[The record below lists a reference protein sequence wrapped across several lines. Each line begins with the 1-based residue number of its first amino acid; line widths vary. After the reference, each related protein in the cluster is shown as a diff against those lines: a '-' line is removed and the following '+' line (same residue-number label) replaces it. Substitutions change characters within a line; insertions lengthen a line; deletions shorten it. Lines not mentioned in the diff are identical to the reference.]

1 MKHYDLLV
9 IGSGKGG
16 KSLAVKLAKE
26 GKKVAIIERAMV
38 GGSCINVACIPTK
51 TMVKSAKVAKL
62 IHDSQ
67 DYGIQVQGMR
77 VDPKGIFARKNR
89 VVSAMVDRN
98 RTGFSTAGIDLIM
111 GHARF
116 VGKNS
121 VVVQLNE
128 PGSLRSMETFQA
140 QKIVINTGCRPIVP
154 AISGLDQ
161 CSPLTNESILNLD
174 RIPEHLIVL
183 GAGYIGCEFAQIF
196 RRLGSKVTVVDRNT
210 RFLPK
215 EDLAIGHEVQGLFHD
230 EQIQIMLGAQVRS
243 VSGRSSEQISLTLE
257 VDGKSTSLVG
267 SDLLVALGRQPNT
280 EDLDLE
286 IAGVQTDHRG
296 YVQVNHRLETTAPE
310 IWAVGDVTGGPQFTH
325 VSWDDYRIVAENL
338 SGGDRSTK
346 DRLVPYTLFTDPE
359 LGRVGFNSEQAIAQG
374 KSIRIASMPARA
386 IPRAMTSGQTRGLL
400 QAVIDTQSDQIL
412 GASIFC
418 AEAGEILATIQ
429 LAMINRMTASSLS
442 KVIFSHPTMSEAIN
456 DWLAP

>member
-1 MKHYDLLV
+1 
-9 IGSGKGG
+9 
-16 KSLAVKLAKE
+16 
-26 GKKVAIIERAMV
+26 
-38 GGSCINVACIPTK
+38 
-51 TMVKSAKVAKL
+51 
-62 IHDSQ
+62 
-67 DYGIQVQGMR
+67 
-77 VDPKGIFARKNR
+77 
-89 VVSAMVDRN
+89 
-98 RTGFSTAGIDLIM
+98 
-111 GHARF
+111 
-116 VGKNS
+116 
-121 VVVQLNE
+121 
-128 PGSLRSMETFQA
+128 
-140 QKIVINTGCRPIVP
+140 
-154 AISGLDQ
+154 
-161 CSPLTNESILNLD
+161 
-174 RIPEHLIVL
+174 
-183 GAGYIGCEFAQIF
+183 
-196 RRLGSKVTVVDRNT
+196 VTVVDRNS

-215 EDLAIGHEVQGLFHD
+215 EDLAIGHEVQELFHD

-257 VDGKSTSLVG
+257 VDGQSTSLVG

-296 YVQVNHRLETTAPE
+296 YIQVNHRLETTAPE

-338 SGGDRSTK
+338 SGGYRSTK

-359 LGRVGFNSEQAIAQG
+359 LGRVGFTSEQAIAQG